1 MKTLCEHGPFPH
13 MGTKNFHTKNEIG
26 PKTIFTT
33 EFLPKLVLKIVSILV
48 VLLYNVFVW
57 YSGPKK
63 LSLCCNIHS
72 NKL

>member
-1 MKTLCEHGPFPH
+1 MRTLCEHGPFPH
-13 MGTKNFHTKNEIG
+13 MGTKKFHIENENG

-33 EFLPKLVLKIVSILV
+33 NFLPKLVFKIISILV

-57 YSGPKK
+57 YSGPKR
-63 LSLCCNIHS
+63 LSLCCSIHS